1 MACLRAGAISTSRSA
16 DVAGTR
22 DPWWMTAMILIA
34 FVAWG
39 LSITPFSHAIIAPGN
54 SGATTGILTALL
66 GPGVALKVL
75 NRK

>member
-1 MACLRAGAISTSRSA
+1 
-16 DVAGTR
+16 
-22 DPWWMTAMILIA
+22 MTAMILIA

-39 LSITPFSHAIIAPGN
+39 LSITPFSHAIIAPGS